1 MIMPASDTGDTYSQT
16 FISFYFFV
24 VLSRKI
30 MTPKNLYHALNPGV
44 LNVFSGPYWIWY
56 WGSE

>member
-1 MIMPASDTGDTYSQT
+1 MIMPASDTGDTYSQI

-24 VLSRKI
+24 VLSHKI
-30 MTPKNLYHALNPGV
+30 MTSKNLYHALNPGV
-44 LNVFSGPYWIWY
+44 LNLFSGPHWIWC

>member
-1 MIMPASDTGDTYSQT
+1 MIMPASDTGDTYSQI

-24 VLSRKI
+24 VLSLKI
-30 MTPKNLYHALNPGV
+30 MTPKNLYHAMNPGV
-44 LNVFSGPYWIWY
+44 LNLFSGPHWIWC